1 MPKNDYF
8 SFMSQEVV
16 ISVEGLTKK
25 FGAIHAVENLSFE
38 VQRGRVTGFLGRNGA
53 GKTTTLRAIVGLNH
67 PQKGDARILGQRY
80 GEIENPWLHV
90 GTVLDAES
98 FHPGRTGRNHLR
110 FVAASCG
117 LSDARVFEVLK
128 ETNIEEVADRRVKA
142 YSLGMRQRLALATAL
157 LGDPDVL
164 ILDEPANGLDPQ
176 GMHWL
181 RDLLVKKT
189 HAGKT
194 VLISSHVLAE
204 LAQFV
209 DDIIIIDKG
218 NLVAQGRV
226 DELMKAQGVVHLKSP
241 NVAGLAETLRQKGAT
256 VQEVG
261 RDELTVRGMKAADVG
276 DIALSVGIAL
286 HGLREENESLE
297 DVYLRLTGIEKK
309 G

>member
-1 MPKNDYF
+1 
-8 SFMSQEVV
+8 MSQEVV

-53 GKTTTLRAIVGLNH
+53 GKTTTLRAIVGLNY

-80 GEIENPWLHV
+80 REIENPWLHV

-117 LSDARVFEVLK
+117 LSDARVCEVLK
-128 ETNIEEVADRRVKA
+128 ETNIEEVADRRAKA

-218 NLVAQGRV
+218 KLVAQGRV

-241 NVAGLAETLRQKGAT
+241 NVTGLAETIRQKGAT